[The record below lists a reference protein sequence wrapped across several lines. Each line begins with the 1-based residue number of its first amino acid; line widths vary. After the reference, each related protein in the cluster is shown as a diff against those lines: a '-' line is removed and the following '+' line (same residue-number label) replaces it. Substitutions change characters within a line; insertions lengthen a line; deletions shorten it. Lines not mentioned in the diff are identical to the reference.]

1 MSSKEEQ
8 NLRAYMCIEEALY
21 RNGGMVAN
29 IDEFD
34 VPATSPFMY
43 EDSLGQTITDKNG
56 DE

>member
-8 NLRAYMCIEEALY
+8 NLRAYMCIEEALC
-21 RNGGMVAN
+21 RNGGMIAG

-34 VPATSPFMY
+34 DDETSPFMY
-43 EDSLGQTITDKNG
+43 ENHLGQPIADKNG